1 MKEVIKRYSTNN
13 ITVAWQPVKCSHSKI
28 CFHGL
33 PKVFNPENRPWVS
46 LVEST
51 DEDIIAQVK
60 KCPSGALSIVQ
71 DEDKVM
77 EETAVET
84 GDTTKVKVV
93 KGGPLLVEGS
103 LTITLP
109 DGEEVEKEGMTA
121 LCRCGASA
129 NKPFCDGSHSK
140 IEFDT

>member
-13 ITVAWQPVKCSHSKI
+13 ITVVWQPAKCSHSKI

-46 LVEST
+46 LVESN
-51 DEDIIAQVK
+51 DEEIIAQVN
-60 KCPSGALSIVQ
+60 KCPSGALSIVK
-71 DEDKVM
+71 DEEKVM
-77 EETAVET
+77 EETAVESSN
-84 GDTTKVKVV
+84 TTKVKVV
-93 KGGPLLVEGS
+93 KGGPLMVEGA
-103 LTITLP
+103 LMITLP
-109 DGEEVEKEGMTA
+109 DGEEVEKEGVTA